1 MKKILTFLL
10 LALMAMAVNAQQI
23 EVDPDTIY
31 TIHSMTQAQFKQV
44 IADYDAREW
53 QMRNE
58 RPVVVDFYADWCVPC
73 RRLNPILRNIAH
85 YYQGEVDFY
94 RIDVDKNQDIAGAFQ
109 VRSIPYLL
117 ICPLN
122 GEPKGITGLYP
133 EQEYIRL
140 INQVLE
146 R

>member
-1 MKKILTFLL
+1 MTFLL
-10 LALMAMAVNAQQI
+10 LALMTMTVNAQRLV
-23 EVDPDTIY
+23 EDTDTVY
-31 TIHSMTQAQFKQV
+31 TVHSMTQAQFRQV

-73 RRLNPILRNIAH
+73 RRLEPILRNIAH

-94 RIDVDKNQDIAGAFQ
+94 RINVDKNQDIAGAFEI
-109 VRSIPYLL
+109 RSIPYLL
-117 ICPLN
+117 ICPLKR
-122 GEPKGITGLYP
+122 EPKGITGLYP
-133 EQEYIRL
+133 EQEYIRI